1 MKFRELTQKP
11 AFWLTVIFVIVLA
24 VRLYITFQTSLF
36 NYDAYFSLRQV
47 DNIRSTGFPLY
58 KDPLS
63 YGGKTQL
70 FAPLN
75 YYLLTIF
82 SFVMPTDIMGKVL
95 PNIIAALLVI
105 LAYYLALKITKN
117 TKISLMTA
125 FMSGFIPIYFI
136 DLNGIS
142 VNYLAILLA
151 FAIIYCIFRIN
162 ERKYV
167 DYALILMFLFVLTTP
182 MAFVLVIGLLVY
194 LLLLKLENLE
204 TEMKELEIIL
214 FFTFLVFWVN
224 LLIYKNAFLT
234 HGLLVI
240 WQNIPMQ
247 IMSSYFSQIGFLE
260 VFLAVS
266 VIPVIFGVY
275 AMYAAFHLE
284 SSKELVL
291 LTSICVSTFILL
303 WFKLLDMD
311 AGIMFLSV
319 SLVILTAYSLKR
331 FNDFIEK
338 SKMHKYENVMYIV
351 LLILFVATAII
362 PSAIFGYQRTGDT
375 PTQNDVNV
383 LKWAAVNLPKDAVI
397 TSSLREGNIVAYYA
411 QRKNVMD
418 NNFLLTPRI
427 DQRLSDIDEVY
438 TTTFETKALGILNKY
453 DSKYILISGDTL
465 RYYGINSV
473 PYIVDD
479 KCFNREY
486 YQPGVYLYSTRC
498 KIE

>member
-1 MKFRELTQKP
+1 
-11 AFWLTVIFVIVLA
+11 
-24 VRLYITFQTSLF
+24 
-36 NYDAYFSLRQV
+36 
-47 DNIRSTGFPLY
+47 
-58 KDPLS
+58 
-63 YGGKTQL
+63 
-70 FAPLN
+70 
-75 YYLLTIF
+75 
-82 SFVMPTDIMGKVL
+82 
-95 PNIIAALLVI
+95 
-105 LAYYLALKITKN
+105 
-117 TKISLMTA
+117 
-125 FMSGFIPIYFI
+125 
-136 DLNGIS
+136 
-142 VNYLAILLA
+142 
-151 FAIIYCIFRIN
+151 
-162 ERKYV
+162 
-167 DYALILMFLFVLTTP
+167 
-182 MAFVLVIGLLVY
+182 
-194 LLLLKLENLE
+194 
-204 TEMKELEIIL
+204 
-214 FFTFLVFWVN
+214 
-224 LLIYKNAFLT
+224 
-234 HGLLVI
+234 
-240 WQNIPMQ
+240 
-247 IMSSYFSQIGFLE
+247 
-260 VFLAVS
+260 
-266 VIPVIFGVY
+266 
-275 AMYAAFHLE
+275 
-284 SSKELVL
+284 
-291 LTSICVSTFILL
+291 
-303 WFKLLDMD
+303 MD